1 MKRLILALDHKINGA
16 VVVASAVA
24 LGGAATLAMYQVV
37 TRFILL
43 QPSTWSEA
51 VTRLLLIW
59 MVYLASVALFRQGA
73 LISMS
78 ILEQLLTGR
87 SRFIVQL
94 IGAVASAALLCVL
107 LWYGIDMAYR
117 VRHQVI
123 GSLGISIVWGYA
135 AIPVGA
141 AFSLLA
147 ILARSLELR
156 EVQED
161 SRGGAEI

>member
-1 MKRLILALDHKINGA
+1 MKRLILAIDRTMNGA
-16 VVVASAVA
+16 VVVASAIA
-24 LGGAATLAMYQVV
+24 LGGAATLAMYQVL

-43 QPSTWSEA
+43 EPSTWSEA

-59 MVYLASVALFRQGA
+59 MVYLASAALFRQGA

-87 SRFIVQL
+87 SRLILQL
-94 IGAVASAALLCVL
+94 VGAVASAILLVVL
-107 LWYGIDMAYR
+107 LWDGIEMAYR
-117 VRHQVI
+117 VRHQII

-141 AFSLLA
+141 AFGLLA

-156 EVQED
+156 DVPED
-161 SRGGAEI
+161 PRDSADV